1 MTTALKRDVGVF
13 GAASIGIANII
24 GAGIFVLSGVAAGLA
39 GPSVILSFLMAGF
52 VSLLTAVSSSELA
65 SYITETGAS
74 YSYAKRAF
82 GKFPA
87 FLVGWFF
94 YFDQIVGAAAVSVG
108 FAAYFSVLLGLQGT
122 TALILAAVGMPLVM
136 LVLNLVGIK
145 QVSGVASV
153 MVLIKIFAII
163 LVVFLGVFFLV
174 NHFDPKH
181 YTPFFATGFGGTLN
195 GAAVIFFAFAGFNTV
210 SMLSEEVRNPEKT
223 IPKALLLAFGVTFA
237 IYMAVALVEV
247 GVLDWHKLGSVAS
260 PLDTLASALSNNRI
274 IIDFVSFSALIA
286 TGSVVLS
293 SVTAGARSSFAMS
306 RDNLFPKYFDM
317 VGKRFGTP
325 FVSIII
331 CGAAISVL
339 AGIFFDNIIV
349 IASIFNFGTLFTYLF
364 IHLSL
369 IKLRKKEPDT
379 VRLFKVP
386 LYPVFPILGAA
397 SCIVLMYYL
406 SYTAKVA
413 SLVWFVIGL
422 LLYLVLVRRHVFARH

>member
-1 MTTALKRDVGVF
+1 MTATLKRNVGVF

-39 GPSVILSFLMAGF
+39 GPSVILSFLIAGF
-52 VSLLTAVSSSELA
+52 VALLTALSSSEL
-65 SYITETGAS
+65 SSFITETGAS
-74 YSYAKRAF
+74 YSFTKRAF

-108 FAAYFSVLLGLQGT
+108 FAAYFSILLGLQGT
-122 TALILAAVGMPLVM
+122 TTLILAAIGIPLVM

-153 MVLIKIFAII
+153 MVLIKIFAIT
-163 LVVFLGVFFLV
+163 LVIFLGAFFLT

-181 YTPFFATGFGGTLN
+181 YTPFFATGFGGTFN

-210 SMLSEEVRNPEKT
+210 TMLSEEVRNPEKT
-223 IPKALLLAFGVTFA
+223 IPKALLLAFVVTFV
-237 IYMAVALVEV
+237 IYIGVAFIEV
-247 GVLDWHKLGSVAS
+247 GVLDWHKLGTVAS
-260 PLDTLASALSNNRI
+260 PLDAVVSALSNNRI

-306 RDNLFPKYFDM
+306 RDNLFPKYFDRI
-317 VGKRFGTP
+317 GKKFETP
-325 FVSIII
+325 YFSIII
-331 CGAAISVL
+331 CGVAMSVI
-339 AGIFFDNIIV
+339 AGIFFNNIVV

-364 IHLSL
+364 IHLSV
-369 IKLRKKEPDT
+369 IKLRKKEPHIN
-379 VRLFKVP
+379 RPFKVP
-386 LYPVFPILGAA
+386 LYPAFPIIGAA
-397 SCIVLMYYL
+397 SCIALMYYL

-413 SLVWFVIGL
+413 SFVWFLIGL
-422 LLYLVLVRRHVFARH
+422 LLYFVLINRSFFKRS